1 MFFSGNESGRIV
13 TAVYFIKEGSIPLSP
28 NHFSDQVLETV
39 RDRND
44 LIAVVSDYL
53 SLKKAGQNYTGLC
66 PFHQEKTP
74 SFTVSPGKQIFHCF
88 GCGVGGNVFQ
98 FLMKIEG
105 VSFPEALEKL
115 AEKAGVTLPEK
126 GGTRPENPAK
136 KEAEEIYRLNEAAA
150 AYFHDNLMHKPEGKQ
165 ALAYLKGRGITV
177 ETMKVFSIGFAL
189 PGYDYLLK
197 AFRGK
202 FPERLLEKSGL
213 VSKKSRSVSS
223 SSGRRS
229 LFDRFRNRILFPIQ
243 TLQGKVAGF
252 GGRVLD
258 DSLPKYLNTP
268 ETSVF
273 TKRKHLFAINKAKA
287 KGIHSL
293 IIVEGYLDAIQAH
306 QAGVPN
312 VAATLG
318 TAITPDHL
326 HIIRRVAEKVVLN
339 FDPDA
344 AGIRAALRAA
354 PLFIEKGI
362 PASVVSLPPGQDP
375 DLFIQKYGKEAFLQK
390 VEEAETLIDFSIS
403 SLVGEPPLKSIED
416 KKKITKEIF
425 PLIRGL
431 KSHIEQSHYLKR
443 LSAELG
449 IQENALRKDFSN
461 RSDVVGGIGLRK
473 RVQDASPFESSTV
486 QEQPPPLAEK
496 MLTHLLLRGDLEP
509 SALDGKLLTED
520 FTDERIRE
528 ILSLYW
534 DAGQFRWHFPGDID
548 VNQMNE
554 RARTLYSGLLIEEIQ
569 YDDIKRTGE
578 DCISDLLS
586 KRLQGERDEIQ
597 KRIRQAEQGGDITT
611 VASLQRKALDL
622 KKEQSHLTLSH

>member
-1 MFFSGNESGRIV
+1 LN
-13 TAVYFIKEGSIPLSP
+13 SIR
-28 NHFSDQVLETV
+28 FSDQILETV
-39 RDRND
+39 RDRSD
-44 LIAVVSDYL
+44 LIAVVSEYL
-53 SLKKAGQNYTGLC
+53 SLKKAGQNYIGLC

-88 GCGVGGNVFQ
+88 GCGVGGNIFQ

-105 VSFPEALEKL
+105 VPFPEALQRL
-115 AEKAGVTLPEK
+115 AEKAGVSLPAK
-126 GGTRPENPAK
+126 GDTRPENPAK

-150 AYFHDNLMHKPEGKQ
+150 VYFHDNLLNKPEGEK

-189 PGYDYLLK
+189 PGYDHLLK
-197 AFRGK
+197 VFRGK
-202 FPERLLEKSGL
+202 FSARLLEKSGL
-213 VSKKSRSVSS
+213 VSGKSGSASS
-223 SSGRRS
+223 STGRRG

-273 TKRKHLFAINKAKA
+273 IKRKHLFGIHKAKA
-287 KGIHSL
+287 RGIRSL
-293 IIVEGYLDAIQAH
+293 IVVEGYLDAIQAH
-306 QAGVPN
+306 QAGIPN

-326 HIIRRVAEKVVLN
+326 HLIRRVAEKVVLN

-362 PASVVSLPPGQDP
+362 PASVVSLPPGEDP
-375 DLFIQKYGKEAFLQK
+375 DLFIQKHGKEAFLKK
-390 VEEAETLIDFSIS
+390 VEEAATLIDFSIS
-403 SLVGEPPLKSIED
+403 SLAGGSSLKTIED

-443 LSAELG
+443 LSEELG
-449 IQENALRKDFSN
+449 IQEDALRRDFAK
-461 RSDVVGGIGLRK
+461 RSDVAGGIGFRK
-473 RVQDASPFESSTV
+473 RRQDVSPSEAFSVREK
-486 QEQPPPLAEK
+486 PPPLAEK
-496 MLTHLLLRGDLEP
+496 MITHLLLRGGLDP

-520 FTDERIRE
+520 FTDDGIRE
-528 ILSLYW
+528 ILSFYW
-534 DAGQFRWHFPGDID
+534 DADQLCWLVPGDMNI
-548 VNQMNE
+548 NRMNE
-554 RARTLYSGLLIEEIQ
+554 RARTLYSGLLIEEMQ

-578 DCISDLLS
+578 DCISALLS
-586 KRLQGERDEIQ
+586 KRLQCERDEIQ
-597 KRIRQAEQGGDITT
+597 KRLKLAEKGGDIA
-611 VASLQRKALDL
+611 VVHSLQKKSLDL
-622 KKEQSHLTLSH
+622 KKELSHLTLSH